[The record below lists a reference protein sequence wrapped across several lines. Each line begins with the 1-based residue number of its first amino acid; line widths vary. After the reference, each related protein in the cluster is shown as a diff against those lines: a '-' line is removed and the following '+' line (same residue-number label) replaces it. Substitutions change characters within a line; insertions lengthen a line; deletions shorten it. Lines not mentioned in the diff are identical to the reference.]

1 MTVHSEHRGPATH
14 DSPRLSPYLS
24 AVRMSHPFFL
34 CLSACLVLLV
44 GLSLG
49 GCPTDP
55 IDNTWCEASAPD
67 IDPAEVTNA
76 TVGEA
81 YSQQFTAFGEGET
94 WSVHDGELPPG
105 LSLSE
110 DGLLE
115 GTPTTEG
122 EYSFVLGSNPPDRET
137 ECIVQPASAPYTLT
151 VDPEIAMG

>member
-1 MTVHSEHRGPATH
+1 
-14 DSPRLSPYLS
+14 
-24 AVRMSHPFFL
+24 
-34 CLSACLVLLV
+34 LSACLVLLV

-49 GCPTDP
+49 GCDTG
-55 IDNTWCEASAPD
+55 CSAGAPG
-67 IDPAEVTNA
+67 IDPVEVTNA
-76 TVGEA
+76 TVGEP

-94 WSVHDGELPPG
+94 WSVDSGELPPG

-137 ECIVQPASAPYTLT
+137 ECLVQPASGPYTLT